1 MQRVWKHSVRAGM
14 ALAALAL
21 AAAQGAQA
29 AGTPSGTSIANRA
42 TVSYD
47 IGATT
52 QPVIESAPGGNS
64 TPGATN
70 GADTTFVVDNRV
82 DHIVNEVSGTY
93 SPVAAG
99 GVNEVL
105 EFTVTNTGNTVQDY
119 SLSAVNGTDPFGGTD
134 NFDATGV
141 IVVVDDGDGVY
152 DAGDTATYIDELS
165 DAVVGGVTV
174 WVVRDIP
181 AGQLAGDISAITLSA
196 QVAQGGL
203 AGTQGADITTDD
215 AANPDNSATV
225 QIVFADG
232 AGYSDAANDGLHS
245 DAGAFQ
251 VQAAS
256 ISVDKTS
263 AVISDPINGAAGPGV
278 FPKAIPGA
286 TVEYTVT
293 ISNAGTA
300 TATATNVQ
308 VSDSLNAEITAGT
321 VAFDANGYGAAAGIQ
336 VTAPNL
342 YGGAATPLTNA
353 AADDEGEF
361 TANTVSVGSIS
372 LAPGESATVRFRVVI
387 Q

>member
-21 AAAQGAQA
+21 AAAQGAHA
-29 AGTPSGTSIANRA
+29 AGTPSGTSVANRA

-64 TPGATN
+64 APGAGLGT
-70 GADTTFVVDNRV
+70 DTTFVVDNRV
-82 DHIVNEVSGTY
+82 DHVVNEVAGTY
-93 SPVAAG
+93 TPVAAG

-119 SLSAVNGTDPFGGTD
+119 SLSAVDGTDPFGGVD

-165 DAVVGGVTV
+165 DAVLGGVTV
-174 WVVRDIP
+174 WVVRNIP
-181 AGQLAGDISAITLSA
+181 AGQADGDISAITLSA
-196 QVAQGGL
+196 QVAQGGV
-203 AGTQGADITTDD
+203 AGTQGADILTDD
-215 AANPDNSATV
+215 AASPDNTATV

-232 AGYSDAANDGLHS
+232 AGYTDAANDGLHS
-245 DAGAFQ
+245 DAGAYQ
-251 VQAAS
+251 VQTAS
-256 ISVDKTS
+256 ITVTKIST
-263 AVISDPINGAAGPGV
+263 VIDDPINGPLSGGNN
-278 FPKAIPGA
+278 PKAIPGA

-300 TATATNVQ
+300 TATATNVA

-321 VAFDANGYGAAAGIQ
+321 VAFDANGYAAAAGIQ

-342 YGGAATPLTNA
+342 YGGAATALTNA

-361 TANTVSVGSIS
+361 AANTVSVDSIT